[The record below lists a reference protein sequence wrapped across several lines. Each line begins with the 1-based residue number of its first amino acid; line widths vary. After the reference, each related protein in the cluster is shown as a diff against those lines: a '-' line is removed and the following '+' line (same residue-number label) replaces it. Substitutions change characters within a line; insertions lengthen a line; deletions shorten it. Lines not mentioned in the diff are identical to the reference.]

1 MKSKFIFVMALL
13 VLVLSFSFA
22 KAQDSLRIK
31 FYSTPAY
38 KQVAGDKSFEVN
50 FNPGGIFGSN
60 QGGQFNLFNGGI
72 RYRTFV
78 TAKKAYRIGVN
89 ISYYNHLDILQ
100 HSNPAYNLLE
110 LKSKYTSFSIL
121 LTPGIERHFSAT
133 KRLSPYVGAQALA
146 GYSTTVIKREVQ
158 DNNEVYNLTKKNNPG
173 RVRVGLG
180 VFAGIDYY
188 FIKKIYLGIELGYGI
203 EYDKYLNTKYTNGKF
218 PEQNYNYKNG
228 HSIRFSP
235 SLFTRNLRLG
245 WTF

>member
-13 VLVLSFSFA
+13 VLSFSFA
-22 KAQDSLRIK
+22 KAQDSLHIK
-31 FYSTPAY
+31 FYSTPVY
-38 KQVAGDKSFEVN
+38 KQVAGDKSFEIN

-72 RYRTFV
+72 KYRTFV
-78 TAKKAYRIGVN
+78 TDNKAYRIGVN
-89 ISYYNHLDILQ
+89 ISYYNHVDIFQ
-100 HSNPAYNLLE
+100 HSNPAYRLLE
-110 LKSKYTSFSIL
+110 LRSKNTSFSIL

-146 GYSTTVIKREVQ
+146 GYSTSTEKREIQ
-158 DNNEVYNLTKKNNPG
+158 DNNEVYNVTNKNNPG
-173 RVRVGLG
+173 RVRAGVG

-188 FIKKIYLGIELGYGI
+188 FIKKMYLGIELGYGI
-203 EYDKYLNTKYTNGKF
+203 EYDKYLNTKYTNEKF
-218 PEQNYNYKNG
+218 PEQNYNHKNG
-228 HSIRFSP
+228 HSIRISP